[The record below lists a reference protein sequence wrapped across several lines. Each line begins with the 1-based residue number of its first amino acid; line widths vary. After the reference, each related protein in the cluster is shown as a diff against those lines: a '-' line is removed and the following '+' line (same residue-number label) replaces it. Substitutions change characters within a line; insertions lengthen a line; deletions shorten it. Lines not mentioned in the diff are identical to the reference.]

1 MQNAA
6 DDGSKEHFKREQS
19 RRFDRERHVMSC
31 DTNFTLFQWDLFIEL
46 CIPFSFAVLA
56 MSLLLE
62 SEAQFTARAREI
74 GLSPDAIQAIKDA
87 GANPQDVDGFLR
99 NALGRDPSL
108 AENAHVRRLAFEAQT
123 LLVASLRQVIDS
135 KDDGAPK
142 RIGAAERETR
152 MASTRA
158 ELGGLTIADE
168 NEPSHM
174 LSEKAC
180 QIHETNTLKY
190 LEPSACTSRSQE
202 VQGSSKTKEL
212 VFEGGSW

>member
-1 MQNAA
+1 
-6 DDGSKEHFKREQS
+6 
-19 RRFDRERHVMSC
+19 
-31 DTNFTLFQWDLFIEL
+31 
-46 CIPFSFAVLA
+46 
-56 MSLLLE
+56 MSLLLK
-62 SEAQFTARAREI
+62 SEAQFTATAREI
-74 GLSPDAIQAIKDA
+74 GVSPDAIQAIKDA

-142 RIGAAERETR
+142 LIDAAERELNWEDSQLPMKT
-152 MASTRA
+152 S
-158 ELGGLTIADE
+158 LLTCCRRR
-168 NEPSHM
+168 PVRH
-174 LSEKAC
+174 C
-180 QIHETNTLKY
+180 QKY